1 MSRVLI
7 VDLNNFARYP
17 TLAIAY
23 LVTPLRAAGFTVDV
37 LSPLNIGAPPATH
50 EKAENWQEHLLR
62 RINHAT
68 HPMMQSLHEHLR
80 RAHERWQARPHKPTL
95 QAFEQQIK
103 ATRPDI
109 ILLSA
114 YLNHYPAV
122 REIAARA
129 QSLDIPVL
137 LGGPAFTSQQTI
149 DEWIGLHGIS
159 AIFAGEADTAICDL
173 INDTINGKT
182 DRAPPGLFVRS
193 ANNTA
198 SGSIAPALQ
207 NLDALP
213 IPDFSDFP
221 WQAYPHRIIPI
232 LTGRGC
238 GWGVCTFCSD
248 VITANGRGF
257 RSRSLDNVLAE
268 MQHQIERYNTRD
280 FIFLDLKLNS
290 DLTVWYG
297 LIENFQRI
305 APGGRWIATVHV
317 DGKGENGLDY
327 DTLKRAADSGLTRI
341 SFGME
346 TASPSLIKRMAKGTR
361 VDRNQQFIED
371 AWRAGLSV
379 RCSMMLGY
387 PGETKDDLV
396 LTRDFLDH
404 NRDAFD
410 RIRPARFKA
419 IPGTPFETH
428 FNKPSTDVPGV
439 ATIAWD
445 HRYARA
451 AYKYTTAAETGY
463 RKVKGEILQIIH
475 QINRKPLRDGAVQF
489 DGLM

>member
-62 RINHAT
+62 RVNHAT
-68 HPMMQSLHEHLR
+68 HPVMQSLHEHLR
-80 RAHERWQARPHKPTL
+80 KAHERWQARPHKPTL
-95 QAFEQQIK
+95 SAVEQQLK
-103 ATRPDI
+103 ETRPDI

-122 REIAARA
+122 RAIAARA
-129 QSLDIPVL
+129 KAMNIPVL

-149 DEWIGLHGIS
+149 DEWIDLKGVS
-159 AIFAGEADTAICDL
+159 AIFAGEADTVICDL
-173 INDTINGKT
+173 VADTIAGT
-182 DRAPPGLFVRS
+182 APAARAGLFVR
-193 ANNTA
+193 TA
-198 SGSIAPALQ
+198 DNKATGTVAAPLQ
-207 NLDALP
+207 DLDTLP
-213 IPDFSDFP
+213 VPDFSDFP

-257 RSRSLDNVLAE
+257 RSRSLDNVLTE
-268 MQHQIERYNTRD
+268 MRHQIERYDSKD

-290 DLTVWYG
+290 DLAVWYR

-327 DTLKRAADSGLTRI
+327 ETLKRAADSGLTRI

-361 VDRNQQFIED
+361 VERNQQFIED

-387 PGETKDDLV
+387 PGETEDDLV

-404 NRDAFD
+404 NRQHFD

-428 FNKPSTDVPGV
+428 FNKPSTRVPGV
-439 ATIAWD
+439 ATIQWD

-451 AYKYTTAAETGY
+451 AYRYTTAAETGY
-463 RKVKGEILQIIH
+463 RQVKREILQIIH
-475 QINRKPLRDGAVQF
+475 QINREPLRDGAVQF